1 MWTGDT
7 TEVPA
12 LAGLQHALVQQGGG
26 KILTP
31 GNRRDVVDDSGSEGD
46 VATAALS

>member
-26 KILTP
+26 KNPDP
-31 GNRRDVVDDSGSEGD
+31 GQQTRCGRRQR
-46 VATAALS
+46 L